1 MSLNEDSPGIVDAGH
16 GERPRKVHTWSHPH
30 PRNPQPVFI
39 IGIIML
45 GLSHSPHIMKKLTQQ
60 IGDNEANIG
69 ELSPWSCKRE
79 IPKKGGKECW
89 SINPVN

>member
-1 MSLNEDSPGIVDAGH
+1 
-16 GERPRKVHTWSHPH
+16 
-30 PRNPQPVFI
+30 
-39 IGIIML
+39 ML

-79 IPKKGGKECW
+79 IPEKGGKGVLGGKSSELT
-89 SINPVN
+89 